1 MITPQ
6 YRRYQVNITSGP
18 YRAQSFAVRAI
29 GPMDAAQC
37 AAIRLLGVQGINM
50 EAVQERKDDN
60 THWVVKKNT
69 AKTRRTMFH
78 AQVLKHHCYTGCSC
92 RCSLIGGRSANE

>member
-1 MITPQ
+1 MTN
-6 YRRYQVNITSGP
+6 YKRYEVNVTSGP
-18 YRAQSFAVRAI
+18 YRAQTFAVRAT

-69 AKTRRTMFH
+69 AKTRRTVFH
-78 AQVLKHHCYTGCSC
+78 AQVLTHQCYTGCSC
-92 RCSLIGGRSANE
+92 RCSLINGAVGQ